1 MASDPDDMKRRDFMR
16 RSLLTIPAVSLGSS
30 LAFDAYADNGAPALS
45 DYQPMFF
52 EAQEWQFILAATDR
66 LIPRDEHGPGA
77 LEAHVPVF
85 IDKELAGGY
94 GRAED
99 WYMQGPFHVDAPA
112 ALGYQLP
119 HTPADIYRLGI
130 AATRRYCQQRFNRD
144 FVTLSHEDQE
154 SVLSALEQGRPDF
167 ARLGV
172 DDLPS
177 ATFFSFLLQNTK
189 EGFLAD
195 PIYGGN
201 RHMVGWKMLGF
212 TGARASFREWVDQY
226 DRDYPLGPV
235 SLSGERG

>member
-1 MASDPDDMKRRDFMR
+1 MR
-16 RSLLTIPAVSLGSS
+16 RSLLTIPAVSIGSS
-30 LAFDAYADNGAPALS
+30 VAFNAYADSGVPALS

-52 EAQEWQFILAATDR
+52 EDSQWQFILAATDR

-85 IDKELAGGY
+85 IDKELAGSY
-94 GRAED
+94 GRADD
-99 WYMQGPFHVDAPA
+99 WYMEGPFHVDADE

-130 AATRRYCQQRFNRD
+130 RATNDYCRQRFDRD
-144 FVTLSHEDQE
+144 FTALSRDDQE
-154 SVLSALEQGRPDF
+154 TVLRALEKGTPDF

-172 DDLPS
+172 QDLPS
-177 ATFFSFLLQNTK
+177 KTFFSFLLQNTK

-201 RHMVGWKMLGF
+201 RHMVGWKLLGF

>member
-1 MASDPDDMKRRDFMR
+1 MASEPDDMKRRDFMR

-30 LAFDAYADNGAPALS
+30 LAFGVQADDEAPALS
-45 DYQPMFF
+45 DYQPVFF
-52 EAQEWQFILAATDR
+52 EPEEWQFILAATDR
-66 LIPRDEHGPGA
+66 LIPRDDTGPGA

-85 IDKELAGGY
+85 IDKELAGSY

-99 WYMQGPFHVDAPA
+99 WYMQGPFHTEAPST
-112 ALGYQLP
+112 LGYQLP

-130 AATRRYCQQRFNRD
+130 GATRRYCQQRFARD
-144 FVTLSHEDQE
+144 FVGLSHGDQE
-154 SVLSALEQGRPDF
+154 TVLSALEKGDPDF
-167 ARLGV
+167 TQLGV

-177 ATFFSFLLQNTK
+177 GTFFSFLLQNTR

-201 RHMVGWKMLGF
+201 RHMVGWKMIGF
-212 TGARASFREWVDQY
+212 TGARANFREWVDQY
-226 DRDYPLGPV
+226 DREYPLGPV